1 MEEPAG
7 ERRNVAILI
16 ADVADSTVIGERL
29 GPERSKFLFD
39 EVARLMSQEVDR
51 FGGTVAQ
58 LTGDGVFAIF
68 GAPVAHEDDSERA
81 VRAARAI
88 QAALARYG
96 REVED
101 AYEIRLAG
109 RVAVNTGPVMLVRA
123 DLPDEAR
130 YNALGDTV
138 NVAARLQSLA
148 GEGGIAVGPATARQ
162 IERRFALEALGEVEL
177 KGRRAS
183 VRAFRVV
190 AELDVER
197 AATLTPFVGRASE
210 LETLQR
216 VLDELLDGRGAI
228 VSVLG
233 EAGIGKTRLVAE
245 ARTERADVRFLAGNA
260 VSYAQTIP
268 YWPVRELLRDWLRL
282 GVSEPDARVR
292 LELKAGL
299 AAALG
304 GDAEEVYPFLATV
317 LGLSVEPEV
326 ADRLR
331 QLSRDSVQ
339 RQTID
344 GVERLVRSLA
354 RERPLCLV
362 VEDLHWADES
372 TFDLLEELLAVT
384 EEESIGLVLL
394 YRSEREH
401 RSWDLG
407 DHARRRYPHRY
418 HELELAALDSE
429 ASRVLAGSAAG
440 AELPAVVA
448 DELVARAGGNPFFLE
463 EALRD
468 LVERGALRREDGGYE
483 LAGGPGG
490 LAIPELVQETL
501 QARFDRL
508 EADTRE
514 VLNVAAV
521 IGRNFGLQLLE
532 RVASHA
538 SLVPALS
545 ELQRLELVVEE
556 RRRPAP
562 EYRFRHGLVQEVAYA
577 TLVEQR
583 RRELHGSV
591 GRALEELH
599 RDSPSEV
606 YGLLARHFSEAD
618 EAEPAVEF
626 LLKAGDAARAVYANE
641 QALEHYGAA
650 LGFMHRTGDAETARK
665 TLFKVALTHH
675 LAFDFQSA
683 SRAWEEALSRAVEPQ
698 RLEAT
703 ARLRLLFQRVSD
715 FVPGYV
721 YVSHSSW
728 FAQHLFRGL
737 VRFDGELNVVPDLA
751 TELTV
756 SADGRSY
763 HFRLEPDAR
772 WSDGVPV
779 TADDFAYGWRRSREE
794 ELESSWW
801 LEEVEAAN
809 ALDERTL
816 EVTLQE
822 PRNYFPYL
830 LAAPFTFP
838 WPRHRCEALGD
849 GWRDP
854 AALVGN
860 GPFVLAEFD
869 RERALL
875 VASPTWSGSRGNVG
889 RVEVAFPAEGKDT
902 VAAWRAGDVDV
913 TVVWEDARELER
925 GPETVGEVVSGLD
938 TALIGYR
945 TERRPFDNELV
956 RKAFSHA
963 VDRDRLLGGG
973 SSVARPAE
981 RGGLLPPAM
990 PGHSHRI
997 SPPFDLELAR
1007 RLLAEAGY
1015 PGAEGLPEIELAI
1028 PEEYEAGG
1036 GEAVGRDLA
1045 AQWRRLGARV
1055 KVLSAPLQSWA
1066 AELEVAHA
1074 WHMGFS
1080 ADFPDP
1086 EGFLPPLLAVYPVF
1100 RDEEITALLGQAR
1113 ARTDQDERMRLFRE
1127 VDRLLVAE
1135 RCAVLPTK
1143 YSAVVLLRRPWV
1155 HGLRSTPLLGPST
1168 PLDQVVVRR

>member
-39 EVARLMSQEVDR
+39 EVVRLMSQQVDR

-58 LTGDGVFAIF
+58 LTGDGLFAIF

-88 QAALARYG
+88 QTALARYG

-109 RVAVNTGPVMLVRA
+109 RVAVNTGPVMLLRA
-123 DLPDEAR
+123 DLPEQAR

-177 KGRRAS
+177 KGKSAS
-183 VRAFRVV
+183 VQAFRVV
-190 AELDVER
+190 AELDVEP

-210 LETLQR
+210 LETLRR
-216 VLDELLDGRGAI
+216 VLDELVDGRGAI

-317 LGLSVEPEV
+317 LGLSLERDA

-331 QLSRDSVQ
+331 QLSGDSVQ
-339 RQTID
+339 RQTIE

-372 TFDLLEELLAVT
+372 TFDLLEELLTVT
-384 EEESIGLVLL
+384 EEEAVGLVLL

-429 ASRVLAGSAAG
+429 ASRMLAGGAAG
-440 AELPAVVA
+440 AELPAAVA
-448 DELVARAGGNPFFLE
+448 DELADRAGGNPFFLE

-468 LVERGALRREDGGYE
+468 LVERGALRREGGRYE
-483 LAGGPGG
+483 LAAGREG
-490 LAIPELVQETL
+490 LGIPELVQETL

-508 EADTRE
+508 EAATRE

-521 IGRNFGLQLLE
+521 VGRNFSLPLLE
-532 RVASHA
+532 RVAPVA
-538 SLVPALS
+538 SLGSALS

-599 RDSPSEV
+599 RDSPTED

-618 EAEPAVEF
+618 EAEAAVEY

-641 QALEHYGAA
+641 QSLEHYGVA
-650 LGFMHRTGDAETARK
+650 LGFMHRSGDMQRARK

-683 SRAWEEALSRAVEPQ
+683 SRAWEEALSYAVEPQ
-698 RLEAT
+698 RLEPT
-703 ARLRLLFQRVSD
+703 ARLRLLFSPTLD
-715 FVPGYV
+715 FFPGYV
-721 YVSHSSW
+721 YSYSGGW

-737 VRFDGELNVVPDLA
+737 VRLDDELNVVPDLA
-751 TELTV
+751 SELTV
-756 SADGRSY
+756 STDGRTY
-763 HFRLEPDAR
+763 RFRLGSDAR

-779 TADDFAYGWRRSREE
+779 TADDFVYGWRRTREE
-794 ELESSWW
+794 RLAASWW
-801 LEEVEAAN
+801 LDEFEAAN
-809 ALDERTL
+809 ALDDRTL
-816 EVTLQE
+816 EVKVRE

-830 LAAPFTFP
+830 VAAPFTFP

-854 AALVGN
+854 AGLVGN

-875 VASPTWSGSRGNVG
+875 LASPTWSGARGNVG
-889 RVEVAFPAEGKDT
+889 RVEVAFIVEQRDK
-902 VAAWRAGDVDV
+902 VAAWRDGDADV
-913 TVVWEDARELER
+913 TAVSDARVLEH
-925 GPETVGEVVSGLD
+925 GPETVGEVVS
-938 TALIGYR
+938 ALTTSYIGYR
-945 TERRPFDNELV
+945 TDRPPFDNELV

-973 SSVARPAE
+973 SSVARPAG
-981 RGGLLPPAM
+981 RGGFLPPAM

-997 SPPFDLELAR
+997 SPPFDLELGR
-1007 RLLAEAGY
+1007 RLLEEAGY
-1015 PGAEGLPEIELAI
+1015 PSGEGLPEIELAI
-1028 PEEYEAGG
+1028 PEGFAAEGRDI
-1036 GEAVGRDLA
+1036 GRDLA
-1045 AQWRRLGARV
+1045 AQWGRLGARV
-1055 KVLSAPLQSWA
+1055 KVLSAPEQSLA
-1066 AELEVAHA
+1066 AAIEVAHA
-1074 WHMGFS
+1074 WCWSWG

-1086 EGFLPPLLAVYPVF
+1086 EGFFPPLLAMFPF
-1100 RDEEITALLGQAR
+1100 FLDEEITALLDRAR
-1113 ARTDQDERMRLFRE
+1113 ALRDQDERMRLFRE

-1135 RCAVLPTK
+1135 RCALLPMT
-1143 YSAVVLLRRPWV
+1143 YGAVVVLRRPWV
-1155 HGLRSTPLLGPST
+1155 HGLRSTPLNAPST
-1168 PLDQVVVRR
+1168 PLDQVVVRD

>member
-16 ADVADSTVIGERL
+16 ADVADSTAIGERL

-39 EVARLMSQEVDR
+39 EVARLMGQQVER

-58 LTGDGVFAIF
+58 LTGDGLFAIF

-88 QAALARYG
+88 QSALGRYG

-109 RVAVNTGPVMLVRA
+109 RVAVNTGPVMLLHA
-123 DLPDEAR
+123 DLPEQAR

-177 KGRRAS
+177 KGKSAS
-183 VRAFRVV
+183 VQAFRVV
-190 AELDVER
+190 AELDVEP

-210 LETLQR
+210 LETLRR
-216 VLDELLDGRGAI
+216 VLDELVDGRGAI

-245 ARTERADVRFLAGNA
+245 ARTADADVRFLTGNA

-317 LGLSVEPEV
+317 LGLSLEPDA

-331 QLSRDSVQ
+331 QLSGDSVQ

-344 GVERLVRSLA
+344 GVHHLVRSLA

-362 VEDLHWADES
+362 AEDLHWADES
-372 TFDLLEELLAVT
+372 TFDLLEELLSVT
-384 EEESIGLVLL
+384 EEEAVGLVLL

-429 ASRVLAGSAAG
+429 ASRMLAGGAAG
-440 AELPAVVA
+440 AELPAAVA
-448 DELVARAGGNPFFLE
+448 DELADRAGGNPFFLE

-468 LVERGALRREDGGYE
+468 LVERGALRRQDGRYQLG
-483 LAGGPGG
+483 AGREG
-490 LAIPELVQETL
+490 LGIPELVQETL

-508 EADTRE
+508 EAATRE

-521 IGRNFGLQLLE
+521 VGRNFTLPLLE
-532 RVASHA
+532 RVAPVANLGS
-538 SLVPALS
+538 ALS

-583 RRELHGSV
+583 RRELHGTV
-591 GRALEELH
+591 GRALEDLH
-599 RDSPSEV
+599 RDSPTED

-618 EAEPAVEF
+618 EAEAAIEY

-641 QALEHYGAA
+641 QALEHYGVA
-650 LGFMHRTGDAETARK
+650 LGFMHRTGDAQRARK

-683 SRAWEEALSRAVEPQ
+683 SSAWEEALSYAVEPQ
-698 RLEAT
+698 RLEPK
-703 ARLRLLFQRVSD
+703 ARLRLLFSPTLD

-721 YVSHSSW
+721 YSQSGGW

-737 VRFDGELNVVPDLA
+737 VRLDDELNVVPDLA
-751 TELTV
+751 SELTV
-756 SADGRSY
+756 SADGRTY
-763 HFRLEPDAR
+763 RFRLGSDAR

-779 TADDFAYGWRRSREE
+779 TANDFVYGWRRTREVT
-794 ELESSWW
+794 LAAGWW
-801 LEEVEAAN
+801 LDEFDAAN
-809 ALDERTL
+809 ALDDRTL
-816 EVTLQE
+816 EVKVRE

-849 GWRDP
+849 GWSDP
-854 AALVGN
+854 AGLVGN

-869 RERALL
+869 PERALL
-875 VASPTWSGSRGNVG
+875 LASPTWSGARGNVG
-889 RVEVAFPAEGKDT
+889 RVEVAFIAEQEDK
-902 VAAWRAGDVDV
+902 VAAWRAGDADV
-913 TVVWEDARELER
+913 TAVSDARVLEH
-925 GPETVGEVVSGLD
+925 GPETVGEVVSLLR
-938 TALIGYR
+938 TSYIGYR
-945 TERRPFDNELV
+945 TDRSPFDSELV

-963 VDRDRLLGGG
+963 VDRDSLLGGG
-973 SSVARPAE
+973 SSVARPAG
-981 RGGLLPPAM
+981 RGGFLPPAM

-997 SPPFDLELAR
+997 SPPFDLELGR
-1007 RLLAEAGY
+1007 HLLAEAGY
-1015 PGAEGLPEIELAI
+1015 PSGEGLPEIVLAI
-1028 PEEYEAGG
+1028 PEGFAAEGREI
-1036 GEAVGRDLA
+1036 GRDLA
-1045 AQWRRLGARV
+1045 AQWGRLGARV
-1055 KVLSAPLQSWA
+1055 KALSAPEQSLTA
-1066 AELEVAHA
+1066 AIDVAHA
-1074 WHMGFS
+1074 WCWTWG

-1086 EGFLPPLLAVYPVF
+1086 EGFFPPLLAIFPAS
-1100 RDEEITALLGQAR
+1100 RNEEITALLDR
-1113 ARTDQDERMRLFRE
+1113 ARVLRDQDERMRLFRE

-1135 RCAVLPTK
+1135 RCAMLPMT
-1143 YSAVVLLRRPWV
+1143 YGAVVVLRRPWV
-1155 HGLRSTPLLGPST
+1155 HGLRSTPLNAPST
-1168 PLDQVVVRR
+1168 PLDQVVVRH